1 MKIVGII
8 WLEDIVSKINIKHS
22 VSKNEVLEVL
32 SSRPYF
38 LFVEKGFRKGENV
51 YSAIGITQTGR
62 YLVVFF
68 VYKRNRD
75 ALIISSRSMTNKERK
90 KYEKR

>member
-1 MKIVGII
+1 MRIVGII
-8 WLEDIVSKINIKHS
+8 WLENIVNKIDVKHN
-22 VSKNEVLEVL
+22 VHKNEVLAVL
-32 SSRPYF
+32 SSKPYF

-51 YSAIGITQTGR
+51 YSAMGITQTGR
-62 YLVVFF
+62 YLIVFF

-75 ALIISSRSMTNKERK
+75 ALIISARNMTSKERK